1 MDQAHRAPR
10 GARLAV
16 GVIDMGVLS
25 AIAIGAAVWLWLGA
39 PSRLRVASLR
49 QHARS
54 EPPRGRLRRRR
65 RPTEEAGA
73 LIAQAPVVAD
83 LLATA
88 VSAGASIHEALVVV
102 ADAVDEP
109 IRGKVRAVGAAV
121 HFGASPHEAWSDWLD
136 VPALTPIA
144 QAVIRSQHSGSPLSS
159 VLDSAAADM
168 RQVHRADVEAR
179 ARASGVRAVAPLA
192 LCFLPAFLLVGVV
205 PVVAGFAGSMFS

>member
-1 MDQAHRAPR
+1 
-10 GARLAV
+10 
-16 GVIDMGVLS
+16 MGMLS
-25 AIAIGAAVWLWLGA
+25 ATLIAMAAWLWLAA
-39 PSRLRVASLR
+39 PGRARMAALRSHPHS
-49 QHARS
+49 QPDS
-54 EPPRGRLRRRR
+54 PSRRRR
-65 RPTEEAGA
+65 FNRRTTDDVGA

-88 VSAGASIHEALVVV
+88 IAAGASIYEALLVV
-102 ADAVDEP
+102 ADAVEDP
-109 IRGKVRAVGAAV
+109 IQGKVRSVAAAV

-144 QAVIRSQHSGSPLSS
+144 QAVIRSQHSGSPVSS

-179 ARASGVRAVAPLA
+179 ARAAGVRAVAPLA